1 MRILAK
7 CKQLESAEV
16 GIFKRRSAYLRTES
30 DTTEAT

>member
-7 CKQLESAEV
+7 CTQLESAEV
-16 GIFKRRSAYLRTES
+16 GIFEHRSAYLRTES